1 MSILDIKDLKKENNY
16 ILGFSIFILVFGIIY
31 EMFSHG
37 VISYFMIFAFTI
49 PLMNYIL
56 NLIIMHNNIKI
67 IKISKN
73 LFSSS
78 ILTFTL
84 YSILKGILDIYGTTN
99 SLINIY
105 LAVGILLLVISIFI
119 NLLSN

>member
-1 MSILDIKDLKKENNY
+1 MSILDIKELKKENKY
-16 ILGFSIFILVFGIIY
+16 ILGFSMFILIFGIIY

-49 PLMNYIL
+49 PLINYIF
-56 NLIIMHNNIKI
+56 NLVIINNSIRIKT
-67 IKISKN
+67 ISKN

-78 ILTFTL
+78 IITFTL
-84 YSILKGILDIYGTTN
+84 YSVLKGILDIYGTTN

-105 LAVGILLLVISIFI
+105 LIIGILLLITSVII
-119 NLLSN
+119 NQLSN